1 MRVLVT
7 GITGMAGSHLAEYL
21 LEHVPQTE
29 VFGSVR
35 WRSRTDNLQGI
46 GDRVR
51 LVECDVRDAASV
63 ERLVAEAR
71 PDFAFHLAAQSSVR
85 ASWNSPVETLTTNIH
100 GLVNLLES
108 LRRQRPECRVLV
120 PGTSEEYGPSE
131 GPVTEDTP
139 LKPLS
144 PYALSKVTQDLT
156 AYQYA
161 QSYQMPLVRTRAFNH
176 TGPRRPEIYAEAN
189 FASQIVAVERG
200 GEPVI
205 RVGNLDAVRDY
216 TDVRDVVRGYW
227 LAITQGEPGE
237 VYNLCS
243 GVGRRIG
250 DILQGLLAHTDV
262 TPRIEV
268 TADRLRPADPGFIV
282 GDRSRFEALT
292 GWRPEIP
299 FEQTLADIL
308 ADWRVR
314 LGAPRRTEE
323 RKGER

>member
-1 MRVLVT
+1 MRVLIT
-7 GITGMAGSHLAEYL
+7 GITGMAGSHLAEFL
-21 LEHVPQTE
+21 LEHVPETE
-29 VFGSVR
+29 IFGSVR
-35 WRSRTDNLQGI
+35 WRSRTENLRNL

-51 LVECDVRDAASV
+51 LIECDVRDSASV
-63 ERLVAEAR
+63 ERLVTESR

-100 GLVNLLES
+100 GLVNMLES
-108 LRRQRPECRVLV
+108 LRRGRPECRLLV
-120 PGTSEEYGPSE
+120 PGTSEEYGDAP
-131 GPVTEDTP
+131 GPVTEDTE
-139 LKPLS
+139 LRPLS
-144 PYALSKVTQDLT
+144 PYALSKVNQDLT
-156 AYQYA
+156 GYQYA
-161 QSYQMPLVRTRAFNH
+161 RSYGMPIVRTRAFNH

-227 LAITQGEPGE
+227 LALTKGEPGE

-250 DILQGLLAHTDV
+250 DLLQGLLEHTDV
-262 TPRIEV
+262 EPRIEV
-268 TADRLRPADPGFIV
+268 VSDRLRPADPTAIV

-299 FEQTLADIL
+299 FDQTLGDIL
-308 ADWRVR
+308 DDMRSR
-314 LGAPRRTEE
+314 LVAPRRTEE
-323 RKGER
+323 RIS